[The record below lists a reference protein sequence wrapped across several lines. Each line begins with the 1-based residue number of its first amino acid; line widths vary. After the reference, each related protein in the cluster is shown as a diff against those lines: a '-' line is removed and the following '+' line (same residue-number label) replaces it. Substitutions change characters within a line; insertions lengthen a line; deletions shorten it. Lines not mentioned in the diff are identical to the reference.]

1 MNHEQIEAVA
11 AVFRDAPTLTEI
23 ELRGGAG
30 ISLRLRRPAPR
41 KKAHAAET
49 AAAAAARV
57 PSSNGASSTEAA
69 GAVVP
74 SGHPVETLVPVTAS
88 VVGIF
93 RALDGSAGV
102 EPGAFVKAGQVLG
115 HIEAIRLLNECVA
128 PSAGVLRGVHVH
140 AGQPVE
146 YGQLLFEIGSATAE
160 EAS

>member
-49 AAAAAARV
+49 AAAAARV
-57 PSSNGASSTEAA
+57 PSSNGASSAEAA

-74 SGHPVETLVPVTAS
+74 AGHPVETLVPVTAS

-102 EPGAFVKAGQVLG
+102 EPSAFVKAGQVLG